1 MDTSVS
7 EESYLIGIV
16 AFRSK
21 DTAGAI
27 FTVVMCF
34 SSIAFAR
41 FPLERCIYAVRLMSA
56 ELSNRY
62 QILHEDKE
70 TIPFE

>member
-1 MDTSVS
+1 MDTSVL

-34 SSIAFAR
+34 SSIAFAQ
-41 FPLERCIYAVRLMSA
+41 FPLEAPLYICCSLDER
-56 ELSNRY
+56 
-62 QILHEDKE
+62 
-70 TIPFE
+70 